1 MSGTRHEGGL
11 PLAAAAVYGASLLQG
26 LAMVSF
32 PASGT
37 FLKSRGFSDADYGL
51 IFLPQLVTTIVGS
64 LVGGG
69 LAQRLGL
76 GRLLAVA
83 LGATLLS
90 QAALASVAFL
100 PGSPLPP
107 VLIATGLFGL
117 GFGLAAAPLNTVP
130 GLLFPQRGAAAV
142 VALHT
147 VLGGGLALG
156 PVLAARFIEGG
167 RWSAFPGLLMGL
179 SALLATLALVAPIP
193 ARAESS
199 ATTGT
204 VPEESPLRSVG
215 VWIFAA
221 MVVLYAFA
229 EGTFA
234 NWSVI
239 YLSEERGLALDRA
252 QSALSAFWAAM
263 SIGRLLVAALL
274 LRMPAGPIWLAFP
287 VLMLAAFVGVSR
299 TGTPGGAIALF
310 AFAGL
315 ACSAFFPV
323 TMGLATRRFAAD
335 APLVSS
341 LMIAALMTGVGIG
354 SFVIGPL
361 RASLR
366 LADLYLYSA
375 AYPAGA
381 LALALLLVGRGDV
394 RLREKAQA

>member
-1 MSGTRHEGGL
+1 MNGTRRPGGVR
-11 PLAAAAVYGASLLQG
+11 LAAAAVYGASLLQG

-64 LVGGG
+64 LLGGG
-69 LAQRLGL
+69 LARRLGL

-107 VLIATGLFGL
+107 VLVATGLFGL

-130 GLLFPQRGAAAV
+130 GLLFPKRGAAAV

-147 VLGGGLALG
+147 VLGAGLALG
-156 PVLAARFIEGG
+156 PVLAARFIDGG
-167 RWSAFPGLLMGL
+167 RWGGFPGSLLGL

-193 ARAESS
+193 ERAERDP
-199 ATTGT
+199 AAGDAGQA
-204 VPEESPLRSVG
+204 SPLRSVG
-215 VWIFAA
+215 VWVFAA

-252 QSALSAFWAAM
+252 QTALSAFWAAM
-263 SIGRLLVAALL
+263 SIGRLLVSALL
-274 LRMPAGPIWLAFP
+274 LRAPAGPVWLAFP
-287 VLMLAAFVGVSR
+287 ILMLAAFVGVSR
-299 TGTPGGAIALF
+299 AGTPAAAVALF

-323 TMGLATRRFAAD
+323 TMGLATRRFATD

-341 LMIAALMTGVGIG
+341 LMIAALMTGVGLG
-354 SFVIGPL
+354 SFVVGPL
-361 RASLR
+361 RASLK
-366 LADLYLYSA
+366 LADLYFYSA

-394 RLREKAQA
+394 RLRENAQA